1 MIPYRGE
8 GDEVRHLKQSGD
20 VGKVN
25 PIPFHPLDE
34 KSIRDCIG
42 NSDIVI
48 NLVGKYYE
56 TKNLYLRKNY
66 TYSFVSSSSSPD
78 SKTSTST
85 SPSASRRSATR
96 WAKRI
101 FSTCRLC
108 SRTSSIVRSGL
119 ARRWARLFPS
129 MM

>member
-56 TKNLYLRKNY
+56 TKNQ
-66 TYSFVSSSSSPD
+66 SVSSKDYSHSSFSPD
-78 SKTSTST
+78 FKTSTST
-85 SPSASRRSATR
+85 SPSASRVSATR

-101 FSTCRLC
+101 FFMCRLR
-108 SRTSSIVRSGL
+108 SRTSSIVHPADIFGVDD
-119 ARRWARLFPS
+119 RLLTL
-129 MM
+129 

>member
-25 PIPFHPLDE
+25 PIPFHPLNE

-48 NLVGKYYE
+48 NLIGKYYE
-56 TKNLYLRKNY
+56 TKNLYL
-66 TYSFVSSSSSPD
+66 
-78 SKTSTST
+78 
-85 SPSASRRSATR
+85 
-96 WAKRI
+96 
-101 FSTCRLC
+101 
-108 SRTSSIVRSGL
+108 
-119 ARRWARLFPS
+119 
-129 MM
+129 

>member
-34 KSIRDCIG
+34 NSIRDCIG

-66 TYSFVSSSSSPD
+66 TYFLNPFSLSLQIPRCEHLLPGAPREDLQPD
-78 SKTSTST
+78 GQDA
-85 SPSASRRSATR
+85 PA
-96 WAKRI
+96 
-101 FSTCRLC
+101 
-108 SRTSSIVRSGL
+108 
-119 ARRWARLFPS
+119 ARLGSAAEPEAPF
-129 MM
+129 

>member
-48 NLVGKYYE
+48 NLVGKYYQ

-66 TYSFVSSSSSPD
+66 TYSFVSSSFSPD

-85 SPSASRRSATR
+85 SPSASPESATS
-96 WAKRI
+96 WARRVS
-101 FSTCRLC
+101 STCRLC

-119 ARRWARLFPS
+119 APR
-129 MM
+129 